1 MFLYK
6 NITIENHSSLSD
18 TISLARKKI
27 STDIISSEETYMLSW
42 YQDTKWT
49 KNNFYFSTI
58 AKDSQNKLVAI
69 SSCKLMSDK
78 TLKILCHYYVM
89 KSMRHIY
96 PSISQ
101 TNFMPHYVKYAEKHC
116 FKGVWFS
123 IHCFDIRRERLKK
136 SVIRT
141 LNGGKVDLK
150 YQPYVNSFKYKG
162 EMIYNNVKQHKF
174 SYEIKTTLKKI
185 KLISNNLDLT

>member
-1 MFLYK
+1 MSLYK
-6 NITIENHSSLSD
+6 NITLENHSPLSK
-18 TISLARKKI
+18 TILLAKKEI
-27 STDIISSEETYMLSW
+27 LTDIISSGETYMLSW
-42 YQDTKWT
+42 YQGEKWT

-58 AKDSQNKLVAI
+58 AKNSQKKLVAI
-69 SSCKLMSDK
+69 SSCKLMSNK
-78 TLKILCHYYVM
+78 TLKILCHYYVI

-101 TNFMPHYVKYAEKHC
+101 TNFIPHYVRYAKKHR

-136 SVIRT
+136 SIIRS

-150 YQPYVNSFKYKG
+150 YQPYVKSFKYKG

-174 SYEIKTTLKKI
+174 FYEINIT
-185 KLISNNLDLT
+185 